1 LALLLEVFMNVVIT
15 GGSRGIGAA
24 AVKAFA
30 ATLESHGI
38 RATVRRTLGSDINAS
53 CGQLRR
59 EDAEGDAEGTRKE
72 TF

>member
-1 LALLLEVFMNVVIT
+1 LQQYVNCFFVT
-15 GGSRGIGAA
+15 
-24 AVKAFA
+24 VKAFA

-59 EDAEGDAEGTRKE
+59 EDAEVDAEGDAVGTRKE